1 MSAPMSRGMKAGFFA
16 TALLGLLSG
25 LATGVPEGK
34 ALAVRLFSRR
44 TVAVE
49 RELAAFSAAQF
60 EHADAAH
67 ARQAVLAEIGTL
79 ELLDHLSLPPPRNA
93 ALYLAHARLA
103 VIEEAAGDASAAQ
116 ADFAKAA
123 RQWEALH
130 PGSEVTAEQMKQA
143 VRDFDSAAK
152 DARF

>member
-1 MSAPMSRGMKAGFFA
+1 MSVPMSRGMKAAFFV

-25 LATGVPEGK
+25 LAAGVPAGK

-49 RELAAFSAAQF
+49 RDLAAFSAAQF

-67 ARQAVLAEIGTL
+67 ARQAVLTEIYTL
-79 ELLDHLSLPPPRNA
+79 DLLDHLALPPPRNT
-93 ALYLAHARLA
+93 ALYVAYARQA
-103 VIEEAAGDASAAQ
+103 MIEESAGDAAAAQ

-123 RQWEALH
+123 QQWKALH

-143 VRDFDSAAK
+143 VRDFDAATA